1 MLIIVIILYIVSLN
15 FPSGPVVKNLPA
27 MQRLQE
33 MQVLSGS
40 GRFPGGGHGSPFQY
54 SFLENP
60 LDRGVWQATVHRVTK
75 SRTLLK

>member
-27 MQRLQE
+27 MQRSQE

-40 GRFPGGGHGSPFQY
+40 GRFPGGGHPIPAFFPGESLGQRSLAGYSP
-54 SFLENP
+54 
-60 LDRGVWQATVHRVTK
+60 
-75 SRTLLK
+75 